1 VSLLGPEAI
10 NGVVN
15 GAVSHEDENGAG
27 PDESALEHEEIK
39 DGDENEPTTK
49 RQKIG
54 DDEPASEP

>member
-15 GAVSHEDENGAG
+15 DAVSHEDENGAG